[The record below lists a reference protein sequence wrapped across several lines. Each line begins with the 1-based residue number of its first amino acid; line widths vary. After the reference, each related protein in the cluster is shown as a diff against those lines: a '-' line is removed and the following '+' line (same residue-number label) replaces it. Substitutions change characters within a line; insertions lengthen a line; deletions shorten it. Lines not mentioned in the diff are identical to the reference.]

1 MDTHSNVA
9 IGQRVI
15 GPGHPVYIIAEAGVN
30 HNGNPTEA
38 LRLIDAAKDAGAD
51 GVKFQIFCADELVTS
66 DASACAYQQDATG
79 DTGQKEMLRRLELS
93 VEQFAELRAY
103 ADRLGI
109 DFLATPFGI
118 TELHA
123 LVDLSVPAIKIAS
136 PDIVN
141 VPLLTAAAAT
151 GLPLIVSTG
160 ASDLAEVDA
169 AVDQIRGE
177 RAGDRLILL
186 HCVSAYPTLPID
198 ARLACIRTLSQ
209 RYALPVGFSDHTA
222 DSAISSLA
230 VAAGALV
237 LEKHLTLD
245 RSAIGPDHFFS
256 LTPPEF
262 ARYVAAARQAQA
274 CLGEGLIACSEPERE
289 VRRLARGSIVS
300 TMTIRPG
307 TRLTADMLTVRRPG
321 DGIAPREWERVLRCL
336 AKTDIPSDTPLAWHM
351 LDTRSD
357 KPAHSHAEAK

>member
-30 HNGNPTEA
+30 HNGNPAEA
-38 LRLIDAAKDAGAD
+38 VRLIDAAKDAGAD
-51 GVKFQIFCADELVTS
+51 AVKFQIFCADDLVAA
-66 DASACAYQQDATG
+66 DAPTCSYQQDAAG
-79 DTGQKEMLRRLELS
+79 DVSQRELLRRLELS
-93 VEQFAELRAY
+93 TEQFAELRAY
-103 ADRLGI
+103 ADRIGI

-123 LVDLSVPAIKIAS
+123 LVELSVPAIKIAS

-141 VPLLTAAAAT
+141 VPLLSAAAST

-160 ASDLAEVDA
+160 ASDLVEVDA

-177 RAGDRLILL
+177 RAGNRLILL
-186 HCVSAYPTLPID
+186 HCVSTYPTLPIE
-198 ARLACIRTLSQ
+198 ARLACIGTLSR
-209 RYALPVGFSDHTA
+209 RYGLPVGFSDHTA
-222 DSAISSLA
+222 DAAISSLA
-230 VAAGALV
+230 VAGGALV

-262 ARYVAAARQAQA
+262 ARYIAAARQAQA
-274 CLGEGLIACSEPERE
+274 CLGDGQIACSEPERE

-300 TMTIRPG
+300 TMAIRPG

-321 DGIAPREWERVLRCL
+321 GGIEPREWASVLRCL

-351 LDTRSD
+351 LDTQSD
-357 KPAHSHAEAK
+357 KRVRSYAESN